1 VTVPGDAHR
10 LAQVVANLLT
20 NARTHTPDGATVTVG
35 LRSGGDDARPA
46 GAAPGGALLTVVDD
60 GPGIP
65 PEILPRVFE
74 RFARGTE
81 SRTRAANDTPST
93 GLGLAIVSAVVSAH
107 GGTVAVDSVPGRT
120 AFTVD
125 LPGATGASAPA

>member
-1 VTVPGDAHR
+1 VR
-10 LAQVVANLLT
+10 
-20 NARTHTPDGATVTVG
+20 
-35 LRSGGDDARPA
+35 
-46 GAAPGGALLTVVDD
+46 DD

-93 GLGLAIVSAVVSAH
+93 GLGLAIVSAVVAAH
-107 GGTVAVDSVPGRT
+107 GGTVSVDSVPGRT
-120 AFTVD
+120 SFTVG
-125 LPGATGASAPA
+125 LPAGATTASVPV